1 MLRWSTEL
9 GRIDILNEV
18 SIVSQYQAATREVH
32 MGEILQIFAFLYG
45 KPRLTLYMDLVL
57 PRLNYSV
64 HKNYP
69 SEFKEYYRDA
79 EEEMPHQMPRLRG
92 RLVVKSA
99 FVDAYNGANRVTRR
113 SQSGYVL
120 FVNREQV
127 KWMRKRQQ
135 TVEISAFSSEFIAL
149 KQCIE

>member
-79 EEEMPHQMPRLRG
+79 EEDITQKMPRPGG
-92 RLVVKSA
+92 RSVVMSS
-99 FVDAYNGANRVTRR
+99 FVDVSHGANKVTKI
-113 SQSGYVL
+113 SNYGYVL
-120 FVNREQV
+120 FISRSPG
-127 KWMRKRQQ
+127 KWMRKGN
-135 TVEISAFSSEFIAL
+135 
-149 KQCIE
+149 KQ